1 MTDVLSPLERAKV
14 RHHLGYP
21 NVSAMA
27 SIQLGV
33 PKPLQTMFL
42 VETAMDKILTEFLP
56 TIRQTICVLDGIESQ
71 MVSGQPNLAVNKL
84 GEMELRKEHLDQLER
99 EYKRWAFRLAEDIG
113 VPVYLFSSRFKGTG
127 QGGAGNISVRG

>member
-1 MTDVLSPLERAKV
+1 MTDTLTLLERAKI

-27 SIQLGV
+27 SIQMGV
-33 PKPLQTMFL
+33 PKPLQTLFL
-42 VETAMDKILTEFLP
+42 VETAMDKILEEYLP
-56 TIRQTICVLDGIESQ
+56 ILRTTIATLDSIECQ
-71 MVSGQPNLAVNKL
+71 LVAGQPNLAVNKL

-113 VPVYLFSSRFKGTG
+113 VPIYPFATRFKGTI
-127 QGGAGNISVRG
+127 AGNVSVRG